1 MIHSLG
7 SVMAIV
13 ILISVI
19 TPGFLLAGLVITIL
33 YCLIGAFYLR
43 ASRDLKR
50 IESIQ
55 RSPLYQ
61 QFGETLSGVSTI
73 RAYGDERRFVRD
85 NLQMVDDHN
94 RPFFYLWACNRWL
107 SFRVDSVGALVSFFA
122 GVFVVLNVGKIDAG
136 LAGLSL
142 TYAITFSDNVLW
154 VVRLYATNEQN
165 MNSVERI
172 REYLEVEQEAAEI
185 VENNRPPTTWPDQ
198 GAVCFKNY
206 STRYRSDLDPVL
218 KNISFSIQP
227 GQKVGIVGRT
237 GAGKSSLTLALFR
250 SLEAETGTIEID
262 GIDIST
268 IGLRDLRQS
277 ITMVP
282 QDPTL
287 FTGSIRTNLDPF
299 GVHSDSEIF
308 AALKRVQLIN
318 EEPEVAAPVVGDD
331 AAVNKNI
338 FLDLQSPV
346 SESGNN
352 LSQGQRYGRCNLL
365 S

>member
-7 SVMAIV
+7 SVVAIV
-13 ILISVI
+13 VLISAI
-19 TPGFLLAGLVITIL
+19 TPGFLIAGVLISVL
-33 YCLIGAFYLR
+33 YVLIGTFYLR

-61 QFGETLSGVSTI
+61 HFGETLSGISTI

-85 NLQMVDDHN
+85 NLLMIDKHN

-107 SFRVDSVGALVSFFA
+107 GFRVDIAGALVAFFA
-122 GVFVVLNVGKIDAG
+122 GVFVVLNVGKITAG
-136 LAGLSL
+136 SAGLSL
-142 TYAITFSDNVLW
+142 TYAITFTENVLW
-154 VVRLYATNEQN
+154 VVRLYAVNEQN

-172 REYLEVEQEAAEI
+172 REYLEVEQEAPEI
-185 VENNRPPTTWPDQ
+185 IEDNRPPTSWPDQ
-198 GAVCFKNY
+198 GRVSFKKY
-206 STRYRSDLDPVL
+206 STRYRPDLDLVL
-218 KNISFSIQP
+218 KDVSFEVQP
-227 GQKVGIVGRT
+227 GEKMGIVGRT

-250 SLEAETGTIEID
+250 SLEAEEGKIEID

-287 FTGSIRTNLDPF
+287 FTGTIRSNLDPF
-299 GVHSDSEIF
+299 GVHTDSEIF
-308 AALKRVQLIN
+308 AALKGVQLIN
-318 EEPEVAAPVVGDD
+318 EEPEPAAPVAGDD
-331 AAVNKNI
+331 ATVNKNI

-346 SESGNN
+346 SESGSN
-352 LSQGQRYGRCNLL
+352 LSQGQRYFLP
-365 S
+365 